1 MPEEDIAIPGVG
13 RRLLIF
19 IVTLL
24 LLYCNPHCSVTARG
38 LPVALHVRRGNT
50 AKRGAVST

>member
-24 LLYCNPHCSVTARG
+24 LLVLATRIAVLLHAGCSSAAR
-38 LPVALHVRRGNT
+38 
-50 AKRGAVST
+50 VSQ

>member
-24 LLYCNPHCSVTARG
+24 LCTATRIAVLLHVG
-38 LPVALHVRRGNT
+38 SVALHVRRGNT